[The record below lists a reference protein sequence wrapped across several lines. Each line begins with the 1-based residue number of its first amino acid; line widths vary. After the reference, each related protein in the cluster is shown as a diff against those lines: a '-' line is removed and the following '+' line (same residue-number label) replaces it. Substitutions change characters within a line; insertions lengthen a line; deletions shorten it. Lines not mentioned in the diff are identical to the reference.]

1 MILAVEIENLK
12 FKYKGQKDF
21 ILKGINLKVEKGEVL
36 AIVGLSG
43 NGKSTLCYSLNG
55 IIPNVF
61 DGDLDGIVKVFGE
74 NIKDMD
80 KSKLMSAIGVVFQD
94 PDTQLF
100 SPTVEDE
107 IAFGPENLCVPREE
121 IGRRIDQVLK
131 LTGIEKYR
139 RENPNNLSG
148 GEKQL
153 VALGAVLSLEPKI
166 LVFDEAMAQVDDN
179 GKKRIKGVI
188 KKLKEDGKT
197 IIMIEH
203 DFNNLDIADR
213 VVLLKDGKLH
223 KFEGEL

>member
-213 VVLLKDGKLH
+213 VVLLKDGRLH

>member
-179 GKKRIKGVI
+179 GKKRIKRVI

-213 VVLLKDGKLH
+213 VVLLKDGRLH